1 MAIQTRTIK
10 GQPLVVGNSLVQDQ
24 ILLVTTDGKTVRSA
38 TGQYVILENIWDD
51 LCSASGTWKRRKN
64 HFYWLV
70 ERSETTDDNGSDS
83 TIKQAV
89 DCPKPAPELFDFD
102 FTEKPGD
109 SEWTKYWKEK
119 FRETENSPYNSVNAT
134 YRKEV
139 ILPGTKYIKF
149 GNVLTQ
155 GQDTTVELEEGG
167 TGAEEIKVSER
178 VIDMDDTMNLLAARE
193 DHIQTNLDDL
203 NGLLGSMI

>member
-1 MAIQTRTIK
+1 M
-10 GQPLVVGNSLVQDQ
+10 GNSLVQDQ

-38 TGQYVILENIWDD
+38 TGQYVILANIWDD
-51 LCSASGTWKRRKN
+51 LQSSTGTWKRRKN

-83 TIKQAV
+83 IIKQMV
-89 DCPKPAPELFDFD
+89 DCPKPAPELFGFN
-102 FTEKPGD
+102 FSENPSD
-109 SEWTKYWKEK
+109 SEWTKYWKGK
-119 FRETENSPYNSVNAT
+119 FRETEESPYNGVNAT

-149 GNVLTQ
+149 GNALSQ
-155 GQDTTVELEEGG
+155 AQDQAVELEDGG
-167 TGAEEIKVSER
+167 TGAEEIKVKER

-193 DHIQTNLDDL
+193 DQIRTDLDDL
-203 NGLLGSMI
+203 SGLLGSMI

>member
-38 TGQYVILENIWDD
+38 TGQYVVLENIWDD
-51 LCSASGTWKRRKN
+51 LQSTSGTWKRRKN

-70 ERSETTDDNGSDS
+70 ERTETTDDNGSDS
-83 TIKQAV
+83 VIKQMV
-89 DCPKPAPELFDFD
+89 DCTKPTPELFDFD
-102 FTEKPGD
+102 FTENPED

-155 GQDTTVELEEGG
+155 GQDEAVELEDGG
-167 TGAEEIKVSER
+167 TGAEEIKVEER
-178 VIDMDDTMNLLAARE
+178 IIDMDDTMNLLAARE
-193 DHIQTNLDDL
+193 DHIQTDLDDL
-203 NGLLGSMI
+203 SGLLGSMI